1 MKHIRLPSGEFVEER
16 RNGNGVSKLVWTTML
31 SACGVVFIGFMAWM
45 TSMNSHLT
53 NVEATMN
60 LRWER
65 LSAVETT
72 VKAIE
77 PRLIRI
83 EEKIDRFTT
92 QKYRANEGK

>member
-1 MKHIRLPSGEFVEER
+1 MKHVRLPSGEYVTDR
-16 RNGNGVSKLVWTTML
+16 RNGTASKLVWTTML

-45 TSMNSHLT
+45 TSMNDHIA

-83 EEKIDRFTT
+83 EEKIDRFAT
-92 QKYRANEGK
+92 QKARANGAK

>member
-1 MKHIRLPSGEFVEER
+1 MKHIRLPSGEYVENR
-16 RNGNGVSKLVWTTML
+16 RNGTASKLVWTTML
-31 SACGVVFIGFMAWM
+31 SACGVIFIGFMAWM

-83 EEKIDRFTT
+83 EEKIDRFAI
-92 QKYRANEGK
+92 QKTRTNGTK

>member
-1 MKHIRLPSGEFVEER
+1 MKHIRLPSGEYVENR
-16 RNGNGVSKLVWTTML
+16 RNGTASKLVWTTML
-31 SACGVVFIGFMAWM
+31 SACGVIFIGFMAWM
-45 TSMNSHLT
+45 TSMNGHISA
-53 NVEATMN
+53 VEATMN

-83 EEKIDRFTT
+83 EEKIDRFAT
-92 QKYRANEGK
+92 QKARTNGGK

>member
-1 MKHIRLPSGEFVEER
+1 MKHVRLPSGEYVTDR
-16 RNGNGVSKLVWTTML
+16 RNGTASKLVWTTML
-31 SACGVVFIGFMAWM
+31 SACGVIFIGFMAWM

-72 VKAIE
+72 VKALE

-83 EEKIDRFTT
+83 EEKIDRFAV
-92 QKYRANEGK
+92 QKLPTHGTK